1 VRDHGRVTADAAL
14 ARRWDP
20 VALAAALVPA
30 AMTVVYLLIMRS
42 EGDTPAW
49 WFVAILA
56 LAVVLCG
63 HAARRDAPRRRPA
76 LLVAG
81 AALLAAGVLALLS
94 IGLPLLVA
102 GALALGAGLRR

>member
-1 VRDHGRVTADAAL
+1 MTADATP

-20 VALAAALVPA
+20 VALTAALVPA
-30 AMTVVYLLIMRS
+30 AMAVVYLLIMRS

-49 WFVAILA
+49 WFVGMLVLA
-56 LAVVLCG
+56 AVLCG
-63 HAARRDAPRRRPA
+63 YATRRDAPRRQPA

-94 IGLPLLVA
+94 IGLPLLIA